1 MAVQHFSRSARTRTF
16 RLSSVFAII
25 AAAGIAAAGSINVQA
40 RDLTAAVNS
49 NFSTLDTWDAI
60 DNLSRAVSSSIYE
73 GLYRFDTNLTPQPQL
88 AESYTVSDDGLV
100 YTFKLRPN
108 VKYQDGSDFTAE
120 TVKMN
125 FDRGMNPASKLTR
138 RTFLLKKAAAAGDA
152 AAAKKVTAYEA
163 CGTGPYTLKH
173 FEPTEVLEV
182 VKNPNY
188 RVAGLPKF
196 DSLRWVP
203 VAENSTRAMMLRT
216 GEAQFIWPVPAE
228 QVKALEA
235 DDKLS
240 IQKTPSVV
248 TRYISMNETKKP
260 FNDVRVRKAISLA
273 INRNA
278 LIKVAY
284 NGLAVPSTGYLPP
297 QIEGAVNYGPFPY
310 DPKAARELLKE
321 AGFPE
326 GFHATLWSAY
336 NDGKTLKTLQFLQ
349 QQLAQVGI
357 HVETRALEAGQRSL
371 IYSAQTPADSQ
382 HQLYL
387 IGWTNSAAEP
397 DWGLRPLLD
406 SRSAPPVLNNDS
418 YYKNPKVDELFD
430 KAAAEPNPQKRAAL
444 YKELQDTVNA
454 DSPWAPLVF
463 EMMTAGAV
471 KPLKNFAVLPDGSFD
486 FYQADWQE

>member
-1 MAVQHFSRSARTRTF
+1 M
-16 RLSSVFAII
+16 L
-25 AAAGIAAAGSINVQA
+25 
-40 RDLTAAVNS
+40 
-49 NFSTLDTWDAI
+49 
-60 DNLSRAVSSSIYE
+60 
-73 GLYRFDTNLTPQPQL
+73 QP
-88 AESYTVSDDGLV
+88 
-100 YTFKLRPN
+100 P
-108 VKYQDGSDFTAE
+108 
-120 TVKMN
+120 
-125 FDRGMNPASKLTR
+125 
-138 RTFLLKKAAAAGDA
+138 
-152 AAAKKVTAYEA
+152 KKVTAYEA
-163 CGTGPYTLKH
+163 CGTGPYMLKH

-235 DDKLS
+235 DGKLT

-297 QIEGAVNYGPFPY
+297 QIEGAVNYGAFPY

-430 KAAAEPNPQKRAAL
+430 KAAAEPNAQKRAAL

>member
-1 MAVQHFSRSARTRTF
+1 MEQNHDMDEIDLLELAR
-16 RLSSVFAII
+16 LLWSHALQI
-25 AAAGIAAAGSINVQA
+25 AAAGIAAAVICLLVCTFVLTPRYQASVNLIVNSRQDGNASITSDNINSARNLIDTYAVIIKSNIVLNDVIEQLGLDMTYRQLLACISVDGVGSTQIMSITVTNEDPALAGKIVQA
-40 RDLTAAVNS
+40 
-49 NFSTLDTWDAI
+49 I
-60 DNLSRAVSSSIYE
+60 
-73 GLYRFDTNLTPQPQL
+73 
-88 AESYTVSDDGLV
+88 
-100 YTFKLRPN
+100 
-108 VKYQDGSDFTAE
+108 AE
-120 TVKMN
+120 TAPDVIVDKVEAVDPLTVRFTLKQPTAGFIARLSN
-125 FDRGMNPASKLTR
+125 GTASMVCPS
-138 RTFLLKKAAAAGDA
+138 LLKKAAAAGDA

-406 SRSAPPVLNNDS
+406 SRSAPPVLN
-418 YYKNPKVDELFD
+418 K
-430 KAAAEPNPQKRAAL
+430 
-444 YKELQDTVNA
+444 
-454 DSPWAPLVF
+454 
-463 EMMTAGAV
+463 
-471 KPLKNFAVLPDGSFD
+471 
-486 FYQADWQE
+486 